1 MIDLIEKSRLV
12 NNFLEMLKQE
22 SPSYEE
28 LPMGKWLL
36 EYFSKRG
43 IEAYMDECAS
53 EIGGNC
59 GNIIAH
65 VKGSSESRPIC
76 FAAHMDQVSPCNN
89 ITPKIEGDLIKTSG
103 DTTLGGDDKAGIAA
117 ILEALEHV
125 LESEVPHREMYLLFT
140 VCEESGLMGV
150 KHLDISKLKAKDVV
164 IVDAAGPAGIIAY
177 KAPAMRTFE
186 VIFKGKKAHAGIEPE
201 KGINAIKV
209 ASHAINQMHIGRI
222 DEETT
227 SNIGRIEGG
236 GATNIV
242 TDEVRFTAEIRS
254 HSMEILECETNYLKN
269 CCRISAGKYNAGLE
283 IKYDLEYPIL
293 QLSQDS
299 YVYKLCTKAFEEEG
313 IQPKPLMIG
322 GGSDANILCGK
333 GYNCAIISVGMD
345 KVHTMEETLSI
356 DEMVKTSRAI
366 ARMMI
371 NREI

>member
-1 MIDLIEKSRLV
+1 MAVINLIKKERLV

-36 EYFSKRG
+36 EYLSQRG

-65 VKGSSESRPIC
+65 IKGNFKSSPLC
-76 FAAHMDQVSPCNN
+76 LAAHMDQVAPCRN
-89 ITPKIEGDLIKTSG
+89 IIPKIEGNLIKTDG
-103 DTTLGGDDKAGIAA
+103 TTTLGGDDKAGIAV
-117 ILEALEHV
+117 ILEALEHI
-125 LESEVPHREMYLLFT
+125 LEDELPHREMYLLFT
-140 VCEESGLMGV
+140 VCEEKGLIGA
-150 KHLDISKLKAKDVV
+150 KYLDISKLKAENIV

-177 KAPAMRTFE
+177 KAPAMRTME
-186 VIFKGKKAHAGIEPE
+186 VVFKGKKAHAGIEPE

-209 ASHAINQMHIGRI
+209 ASDAISQMHIGRI

-254 HSMEILECETNYLKN
+254 HSIEKLEYETNYMRS
-269 CCRISAGKYNAGLE
+269 CCRNSADKYYADFEFKVDMECPNLE
-283 IKYDLEYPIL
+283 
-293 QLSQDS
+293 LSQDS
-299 YVYKLCTKAFEEEG
+299 YVYRLCINAFRDED
-313 IQPKPLMIG
+313 IDPKPLIIG

-333 GYNCAIISVGMD
+333 GYKCAIISVGMD
-345 KVHTMEETLSI
+345 KVHTSEETLSI
-356 DEMVKTSRAI
+356 DDMLKTARVI
-366 ARMMI
+366 ARMMTV
-371 NREI
+371 